1 VEKTQYRKT
10 NQTIR
15 QEYTQSIYNST
26 MVIPKAQHRMGTLY
40 PNNRL
45 ELHLALPQQ
54 QPNNSNGITSPKL
67 NQMKA
72 FRIKFLL
79 NELPT
84 HSHFYLIAPKTYQ
97 ANTCFSCGNSD
108 SPNHWISCISLPTPK
123 QIIDTSTNQIV
134 NKHLR
139 DLAPTQRSAIVDLIK
154 SHPSFNYS
162 PTLSPQIHQLP
173 STLKGLI
180 SSPLLQL
187 LQALDLQYKE
197 SSDIIIQTLLLT
209 SAEIYEQIWKPYCD
223 RFAKWKKQHNIAS
236 HNKAMA
242 TQAHTHTKRQR
253 IKYTYSCP
261 CGIADQQHEDNSTCP
276 PKGQAQLKFEQWSTA
291 WIQYSIHTNYI
302 LTIKT

>member
-1 VEKTQYRKT
+1 
-10 NQTIR
+10 
-15 QEYTQSIYNST
+15 